1 MPLSIRFMLL
11 SLLSTLFFSLS
22 LYGEV
27 PKNVPKIESH
37 SRQKQLQKTIKDRTL
52 KLSPE
57 ETTLQFQILKELKKQ
72 AEERESTDALG
83 IEKPEIFQKLMKFPE
98 RNRGKLFRIEGEI
111 RHVTKLSV
119 DKNNQGI
126 TSLFRIVFYPSRSER
141 LPLLLVCTSL
151 PKGVVEGE
159 NLFWE
164 GTVVGLFFKISLLPE
179 GRKSSAA
186 PLLLLES
193 ISPEQKTNLAMG
205 LSSELFSVINHK
217 SKKMG
222 AAESDL
228 YYRVLQLAQTVPYK
242 KQVVAARQF
251 GKISRAKRPRYRNK
265 PKLSFATYYDLF
277 KHYKEYEGKPVTLKG
292 VVREHKQY
300 PAGKNDY
307 GITTLHEL
315 WVFNEDAQHNP
326 AVFICT
332 TVPDDFPIG
341 KEITE
346 MVEVTGFFFKMY
358 GYQAEDNTRRIPL
371 LLGRT
376 FQWSPTE
383 SPSAKTDWRWVASV
397 AVLFSL
403 ILFTLWRTRRRD
415 KAYQAKRAEKEM
427 PEEIDFK
434 NLEEDME

>member
-1 MPLSIRFMLL
+1 MFLSIRFMFLFLL
-11 SLLSTLFFSLS
+11 GTLFLSPFS
-22 LYGEV
+22 YGEE
-27 PKNVPKIESH
+27 PKKVTGMS
-37 SRQKQLQKTIKDRTL
+37 SDSLQKQLQETIKDRTL
-52 KLSPE
+52 SLSPKE
-57 ETTLQFQILKELKKQ
+57 IALQFQILKKQ
-72 AEERESTDALG
+72 AEERESTDTLN

-98 RNRGKLFRIEGEI
+98 KNRGKLFQIKGEI

-119 DKNNQGI
+119 DKNKWGI
-126 TSLFRIVFYPSRSER
+126 TSLFQIVFYPSYSER

-164 GTVVGLFFKISLLPE
+164 GTVVGLFFKILLLPE

-193 ISPEQKTNLAMG
+193 ISPQQNTNLAMG
-205 LSSELFSVINHK
+205 LSSEHFAAVNHK

-228 YYRVLQLAQTVPYK
+228 YYRVLQLAQTVPHK
-242 KQVVAARQF
+242 KQVAAARQF
-251 GKISRAKRPRYRNK
+251 EKICRAKRSRYRNK

-277 KHYKEYEGKPVTLKG
+277 THYKEYEGKPVTLKG

-315 WVFNEDAQHNP
+315 WVFNEDAKNNP
-326 AVFICT
+326 AVFVCT

-341 KEITE
+341 KEIAE

-358 GYQAEDNTRRIPL
+358 GYQAEDNMRRVPL

-376 FQWSPTE
+376 IKWSPAE
-383 SPSAKTDWRWVASV
+383 SPSAKTDWRWIASIT
-397 AVLFSL
+397 VLFCL

-415 KAYQAKRAEKEM
+415 KAYQAKRAKKEM

-434 NLEEDME
+434 NLEEGMK